1 MPSFVNPIHTNANA
15 LNSGTKNEVKDTK
28 NAPKSAS
35 KDFNKIL
42 NQKIS
47 KDKTAPKENP
57 NALKATPKDA
67 KEDAKELEKTPTP
80 HHQHAQNLAKDQ
92 QAPTLKDLLNHKKT
106 TASHEAQHETHEPT
120 LKDLLN
126 HKKTTAS
133 HEAQHETHEMH
144 ETNPKTPN
152 ETLNKNEKKPNG
164 VASNAHQANL
174 TNKNPLT
181 PTNHANNAIKNPTA
195 PTHNA
200 KEPKTLKDIHALSQ
214 KHDLNASNIQVGT
227 PLEKK
232 ETPLNAS
239 DQLALK
245 TTQTSINHT
254 LAKNDSKNT
263 ANLSSVLQSLE
274 KKESHNKERTTP
286 PSNEK
291 KTPPLREALQ
301 MNAIKRDK
309 TLSKKKPEKTP
320 TKTQTTAA
328 TPENAP
334 KIPLKT
340 PPLMPLIG
348 ANPPND
354 NAPTPLEK
362 EEKAKEVS
370 ENKEKTKESN
380 NSAQSA
386 QNAQASDKTSENKS
400 AAPKE
405 TIKHF
410 TQQLKQE
417 IQEYKPPMSRIS
429 MDLFPKE
436 LGKVE
441 VTIQKVGKNLK
452 VSVISHN
459 NSLQTFLDNQQDLK
473 NSLNALGFEGVDLS
487 FSQDSSKEQPKEPL
501 REPFKEQESTPLKEN
516 ALKSYQENTDNENK
530 ETSMQITLYA

>member
-1 MPSFVNPIHTNANA
+1 MPSPVNPLHTNANA
-15 LNSGTKNEVKDTK
+15 LNSGAKNEVKDAK

-35 KDFNKIL
+35 KDFSKIL

-47 KDKTAPKENP
+47 KDKTAPKELP
-57 NALKATPKDA
+57 NHSALKDA
-67 KEDAKELEKTPTP
+67 KALEKTPTLP
-80 HHQHAQNLAKDQ
+80 HQHAQNPIKDQ
-92 QAPTLKDLLNHKKT
+92 QAPTLKDWLNHPKT
-106 TASHEAQHETHEPT
+106 TAEHEAQHETHEA
-120 LKDLLN
+120 N
-126 HKKTTAS
+126 
-133 HEAQHETHEMH
+133 

-152 ETLNKNEKKPNG
+152 ETLNKNEKKPNE
-164 VASNAHQANL
+164 VASNAHQTNL
-174 TNKNPLT
+174 PNKNPIT
-181 PTNHANNAIKNPTA
+181 PNRANNATKTPTT

-200 KEPKTLKDIHALSQ
+200 KDPKTLKDIQTLSQ
-214 KHDLNASNIQVGT
+214 KHDLNASNIQATTT
-227 PLEKK
+227 PENKN
-232 ETPLNAS
+232 PLNAS
-239 DQLALK
+239 DHLALK
-245 TTQTSINHT
+245 TTQTPTNHT
-254 LAKNDSKNT
+254 LAKNDAKNT

-274 KKESHNKERTTP
+274 KKEPQNKEHANP
-286 PSNEK
+286 PNNEK
-291 KTPPLREALQ
+291 KTPPLKEALQ

-309 TLSKKKPEKTP
+309 TLSKKNSEKTP
-320 TKTQTTAA
+320 TKTQAKNQPTAPSA

-334 KIPLKT
+334 KLALKT

-354 NAPTPLEK
+354 NIPTPLEK
-362 EEKAKEVS
+362 EEKAKEIS
-370 ENKEKTKESN
+370 DNKEKAKESS

-386 QNAQASDKTSENKS
+386 QNTQASDKTSDNKS
-400 AAPKE
+400 IAPKE

-410 TQQLKQE
+410 AQQLKQE
-417 IQEYKPPMSRIS
+417 IQEYKPPMSKIS

-487 FSQDSSKEQPKEPL
+487 FSQDSSKEQQAPKDQPK
-501 REPFKEQESTPLKEN
+501 EPFKEQELTPLKEN
-516 ALKSYQENTDNENK
+516 ALKSYQENTDHENQ

>member
-1 MPSFVNPIHTNANA
+1 MPSPVNPLHTNANA
-15 LNSGTKNEVKDTK
+15 LNGGAKNEVKDTK

-35 KDFNKIL
+35 KDFSKIL

-47 KDKTAPKENP
+47 KDKTAPKEDP
-57 NALKATPKDA
+57 NASKVTPKDA
-67 KEDAKELEKTPTP
+67 KALEKTLP
-80 HHQHAQNLAKDQ
+80 HQHAQNLAKNQ
-92 QAPTLKDLLNHKKT
+92 QAPTLKDLLNHQKT
-106 TASHEAQHETHEPT
+106 TAPHETRHETHEI
-120 LKDLLN
+120 
-126 HKKTTAS
+126 
-133 HEAQHETHEMH
+133 H

-152 ETLNKNEKKPNG
+152 ETLNKNEKKPNE
-164 VASNAHQANL
+164 VTSNAHQANL
-174 TNKNPLT
+174 PSKNPIT
-181 PTNHANNAIKNPTA
+181 PTNRANNANTTQKPTT

-200 KEPKTLKDIHALSQ
+200 KEPKTLKDIQTLSQ
-214 KHDLNASNIQVGT
+214 KHDLNASNIQAATT
-227 PLEKK
+227 PENKN
-232 ETPLNAS
+232 PLNAS
-239 DQLALK
+239 DHLTLK
-245 TTQTSINHT
+245 TTQTPTNHT
-254 LAKNDSKNT
+254 LAKNDAKNT

-274 KKESHNKERTTP
+274 KKEPQNKEHANP
-286 PSNEK
+286 QNNEK
-291 KTPPLREALQ
+291 KTPPLKEALQ

-320 TKTQTTAA
+320 IHAKTQIATPSA

-348 ANPPND
+348 ANPPPND
-354 NAPTPLEK
+354 NVPTPLEK
-362 EEKAKEVS
+362 EEKTQEVSDSKEKAKETNS
-370 ENKEKTKESN
+370 
-380 NSAQSA
+380 SAQSA
-386 QNAQASDKTSENKS
+386 QNTQASDKTSDNKS
-400 AAPKE
+400 IAPKE

-417 IQEYKPPMSRIS
+417 IQEYKPPMSKIS

-487 FSQDSSKEQPKEPL
+487 FSQDSSKEQPKEQL
-501 REPFKEQESTPLKEN
+501 REPFKEQELTPLKEN
-516 ALKSYQENTDNENK
+516 ALKSYQENTDHENQ
-530 ETSMQITLYA
+530 ETSIQITLYA

>member
-1 MPSFVNPIHTNANA
+1 MPSPINPIHTNANA
-15 LNSGTKNEVKDTK
+15 NALNSGAKNEDTK

-35 KDFNKIL
+35 KDFSKIL

-57 NALKATPKDA
+57 NALKATPKNSKEGA
-67 KEDAKELEKTPTP
+67 KENAKELEKTPTP

-106 TASHEAQHETHEPT
+106 TASHEAQHEI
-120 LKDLLN
+120 
-126 HKKTTAS
+126 HKN
-133 HEAQHETHEMH
+133 H

-164 VASNAHQANL
+164 VASSAHQANL

-181 PTNHANNAIKNPTA
+181 PTNHAIKNPTA

-200 KEPKTLKDIHALSQ
+200 KESKTLKDIHALSQ
-214 KHDLNASNIQVGT
+214 KHDLNASNIQAT
-227 PLEKK
+227 APLEKK

-245 TTQTSINHT
+245 TTQTPINHT
-254 LAKNDSKNT
+254 LAKNDAKNT

-274 KKESHNKERTTP
+274 KKESQNKERTTP

-320 TKTQTTAA
+320 IHAKAQTTAQVA

-362 EEKAKEVS
+362 EEKTKEVS
-370 ENKEKTKESN
+370 ENKEKAKEST

-487 FSQDSSKEQPKEPL
+487 FSQDSSKEQEKEQL
-501 REPFKEQESTPLKEN
+501 RESFKEQESTPLKEN

>member
-1 MPSFVNPIHTNANA
+1 MPSPINPIHTNASANASA
-15 LNSGTKNEVKDTK
+15 LNSGAKNEDTK

-35 KDFNKIL
+35 KDFSKIL

-57 NALKATPKDA
+57 NALKASPKDA
-67 KEDAKELEKTPTP
+67 KENAKELEKTPTP

-106 TASHEAQHETHEPT
+106 TASHEAQHEI
-120 LKDLLN
+120 
-126 HKKTTAS
+126 HKN
-133 HEAQHETHEMH
+133 H

-164 VASNAHQANL
+164 VISNAHQANL

-181 PTNHANNAIKNPTA
+181 PTNHANNSIKNPTA
-195 PTHNA
+195 PTDTK
-200 KEPKTLKDIHALSQ
+200 KESKTLKDIQTLSQ
-214 KHDLNASNIQVGT
+214 KHDLNASNIQATT

-232 ETPLNAS
+232 ETPLKAS

-254 LAKNDSKNT
+254 LAKNDAKNT
-263 ANLSSVLQSLE
+263 ANLSSILQSLE
-274 KKESHNKERTTP
+274 KKESHNKEHATP
-286 PSNEK
+286 PNNEK

-320 TKTQTTAA
+320 IHAKTQTTAQA
-328 TPENAP
+328 VTPKNPP

-362 EEKAKEVS
+362 EEKTKEAS
-370 ENKEKTKESN
+370 DNKEKTKEST

-386 QNAQASDKTSENKS
+386 QNAQASDKTSENKN
-400 AAPKE
+400 ATPKE

-487 FSQDSSKEQPKEPL
+487 FSQDSSKEQPKEQL

>member
-1 MPSFVNPIHTNANA
+1 MPSPVNPIHTNANA
-15 LNSGTKNEVKDTK
+15 LNSGAKNEVKDTK

-35 KDFNKIL
+35 KDFSKIL

-47 KDKTAPKENP
+47 KDKTAPKEDP
-57 NALKATPKDA
+57 NASKVTPKDA
-67 KEDAKELEKTPTP
+67 KALEKTPTP
-80 HHQHAQNLAKDQ
+80 HVQTPKEIAKDQ
-92 QAPTLKDLLNHKKT
+92 QAPTLKDWLNHKKT
-106 TASHEAQHETHEPT
+106 TASHEAQHETH
-120 LKDLLN
+120 KN
-126 HKKTTAS
+126 
-133 HEAQHETHEMH
+133 H

-152 ETLNKNEKKPNG
+152 ETLNKNEKKPNE
-164 VASNAHQANL
+164 VTSNAHQTNL
-174 TNKNPLT
+174 SNKNPIT
-181 PTNHANNAIKNPTA
+181 PNHANNAIKNPTT

-200 KEPKTLKDIHALSQ
+200 KDPKTLKDIQTLSQ
-214 KHDLNASNIQVGT
+214 KHDLNASNIQVVAS
-227 PLEKK
+227 LEKK

-239 DQLALK
+239 DHLALK
-245 TTQTSINHT
+245 TTQTPTNHT
-254 LAKNDSKNT
+254 LAKNDAKNT

-274 KKESHNKERTTP
+274 KKEPQNKEHANP
-286 PSNEK
+286 QNNEK
-291 KTPPLREALQ
+291 KTPPLKEALQ

-309 TLSKKKPEKTP
+309 TLSKKKSEKTQ
-320 TKTQTTAA
+320 TKTQTTAPSIA
-328 TPENAP
+328 PENAP

-354 NAPTPLEK
+354 NIPTPLEK
-362 EEKAKEVS
+362 EETTKEAS
-370 ENKEKTKESN
+370 DNKEKTKETN
-380 NSAQSA
+380 NSAQST
-386 QNAQASDKTSENKS
+386 QNTQASDKTNENKS
-400 AAPKE
+400 IAPKE
-405 TIKHF
+405 TIRHF

-441 VTIQKVGKNLK
+441 VIIQKVGKNLK

-487 FSQDSSKEQPKEPL
+487 FSQDSSKEQPKEQL
-501 REPFKEQESTPLKEN
+501 RELFKEQESSPLKEN
-516 ALKSYQENTDNENK
+516 ALKSYQENTDHENQ

>member
-1 MPSFVNPIHTNANA
+1 MPSPVNPIHTNANA
-15 LNSGTKNEVKDTK
+15 LNSGAKNEVKDTK

-35 KDFNKIL
+35 KDFSKIL

-47 KDKTAPKENP
+47 KDKTAPKESLNHS
-57 NALKATPKDA
+57 ALKDTPKDA
-67 KEDAKELEKTPTP
+67 KEDAKTLKTPTLP
-80 HHQHAQNLAKDQ
+80 HQHAQNLAKDQ
-92 QAPTLKDLLNHKKT
+92 QAPTLKDWLNHKKT
-106 TASHEAQHETHEPT
+106 TASHEAQHETH
-120 LKDLLN
+120 KN
-126 HKKTTAS
+126 
-133 HEAQHETHEMH
+133 H

-164 VASNAHQANL
+164 VTSNDHQTNLAS
-174 TNKNPLT
+174 KNPLT
-181 PTNHANNAIKNPTA
+181 PTNHANNAIKNPTT

-200 KEPKTLKDIHALSQ
+200 KEPKTLKDIQTLSQ
-214 KHDLNASNIQVGT
+214 KHDLNASNIQAATT
-227 PLEKK
+227 PENK
-232 ETPLNAS
+232 TPLNAS

-245 TTQTSINHT
+245 TTPKNPTTNPTTI
-254 LAKNDSKNT
+254 KNDAKNT

-274 KKESHNKERTTP
+274 KKESHNKEHATP
-286 PSNEK
+286 PNNEK
-291 KTPPLREALQ
+291 KTPPLKEALQ

-309 TLSKKKPEKTP
+309 TLSKKKSEKTP
-320 TKTQTTAA
+320 TKTQTTAPSI

-334 KIPLKT
+334 KIPLKM

-348 ANPPND
+348 ANPPPND

-362 EEKAKEVS
+362 EEKTQEAS
-370 ENKEKTKESN
+370 DNKEKTKETN
-380 NSAQSA
+380 NSTQNA
-386 QNAQASDKTSENKS
+386 QNTQASDKTSENKS
-400 AAPKE
+400 TAPKE

-441 VTIQKVGKNLK
+441 VIIQKVGKNLK

-501 REPFKEQESTPLKEN
+501 REPFKEQESSPLKEN
-516 ALKSYQENTDNENK
+516 ALKSYQENTDHENQ

>member
-1 MPSFVNPIHTNANA
+1 MPSPINPVHTNAST
-15 LNSGTKNEVKDTK
+15 LNSGAKNEDTK

-35 KDFNKIL
+35 KDFSKIL

-47 KDKTAPKENP
+47 KDKTDPKESPNP

-67 KEDAKELEKTPTP
+67 KTLEKTPTP
-80 HHQHAQNLAKDQ
+80 HHQHAQDFAKDQ
-92 QAPTLKDLLNHKKT
+92 QAPTLKDWLNHQKT
-106 TASHEAQHETHEPT
+106 TASHEAQHE
-120 LKDLLN
+120 KN
-126 HKKTTAS
+126 
-133 HEAQHETHEMH
+133 H

-164 VASNAHQANL
+164 VTSNAHQTNL
-174 TNKNPLT
+174 TNKNPIT
-181 PTNHANNAIKNPTA
+181 PTNHANNANKNPTT

-200 KEPKTLKDIHALSQ
+200 KEPKTLKDIQTLSQ
-214 KHDLNASNIQVGT
+214 KHDLNASNIQATT

-232 ETPLNAS
+232 ETPLNAG
-239 DQLALK
+239 DQFALK
-245 TTQTSINHT
+245 TTQAPINNT
-254 LAKNDSKNT
+254 LAKNNAKNT

-274 KKESHNKERTTP
+274 KKEPHNKEHATP
-286 PSNEK
+286 PNNEK
-291 KTPPLREALQ
+291 KTPPLKEALQ

-309 TLSKKKPEKTP
+309 TLSKKKSEKTP
-320 TKTQTTAA
+320 TKAQTTAPSIA
-328 TPENAP
+328 PENAP

-354 NAPTPLEK
+354 NIPTPLEK
-362 EEKAKEVS
+362 EETTKEAS
-370 ENKEKTKESN
+370 ENKEKTKESS
-380 NSAQSA
+380 NSAQSV

-400 AAPKE
+400 VTPKE

-417 IQEYKPPMSRIS
+417 IQEYKPPMSKIS

-501 REPFKEQESTPLKEN
+501 RELFKEQESSPLKEN
-516 ALKSYQENTDNENK
+516 ALKSYQENTDHENQ

>member
-1 MPSFVNPIHTNANA
+1 MPSPINPIHTNANA
-15 LNSGTKNEVKDTK
+15 SALNSGAKNEVKDTK
-28 NAPKSAS
+28 NAPKSTS

-57 NALKATPKDA
+57 SALKATPKNSKEGA

-92 QAPTLKDLLNHKKT
+92 QAPTLKDWLNHQKT
-106 TASHEAQHETHEPT
+106 TASHEAQH
-120 LKDLLN
+120 KN
-126 HKKTTAS
+126 
-133 HEAQHETHEMH
+133 H

-164 VASNAHQANL
+164 VISNAHQASL

-181 PTNHANNAIKNPTA
+181 PTNHANHAIKNPTA

-200 KEPKTLKDIHALSQ
+200 KEPKTLKDIQTLSQ

-291 KTPPLREALQ
+291 KTPPLREALP
-301 MNAIKRDK
+301 MNAVKRDK

-320 TKTQTTAA
+320 TKTQTTAQAA

-370 ENKEKTKESN
+370 ENKEKTKEST
-380 NSAQSA
+380 NSTQST

-487 FSQDSSKEQPKEPL
+487 FSQDSSKEQPKEQL
-501 REPFKEQESTPLKEN
+501 REPFKEQELTPLKEN

>member
-1 MPSFVNPIHTNANA
+1 MPSPVNPIHTNASA
-15 LNSGTKNEVKDTK
+15 LNSGAKNEVKDAK

-35 KDFNKIL
+35 KDFSKIL

-57 NALKATPKDA
+57 NALKATPKNSKEGA
-67 KEDAKELEKTPTP
+67 KEDAKALEKTPTLP
-80 HHQHAQNLAKDQ
+80 HQHAQNLAKDQ
-92 QAPTLKDLLNHKKT
+92 QAPTLKDWLNHKKT
-106 TASHEAQHETHEPT
+106 TAPHETQHETHEA
-120 LKDLLN
+120 N
-126 HKKTTAS
+126 
-133 HEAQHETHEMH
+133 

-164 VASNAHQANL
+164 VTSNAHQTNL

-181 PTNHANNAIKNPTA
+181 PTNRANHAIKNSTT

-200 KEPKTLKDIHALSQ
+200 KDPKTLKDIQTLSQ
-214 KHDLNASNIQVGT
+214 KHDLNASNIQAATT
-227 PLEKK
+227 PENKN
-232 ETPLNAS
+232 PLNAS

-245 TTQTSINHT
+245 TTPKNPTTNPTTI
-254 LAKNDSKNT
+254 KNDAKNT

-274 KKESHNKERTTP
+274 KKEPHNKEHANP
-286 PSNEK
+286 QNNEK
-291 KTPPLREALQ
+291 KTPPLKEALQ

-320 TKTQTTAA
+320 IHAKTQTTTPSI

-334 KIPLKT
+334 KISLKT

-354 NAPTPLEK
+354 NIPTPLEK
-362 EEKAKEVS
+362 EEKTKEIS
-370 ENKEKTKESN
+370 DNKEKAKETNS
-380 NSAQSA
+380 SAQSA
-386 QNAQASDKTSENKS
+386 QNTQASDKTSENKS
-400 AAPKE
+400 VTPKE

-417 IQEYKPPMSRIS
+417 IQEYKPPMSKIS

-441 VTIQKVGKNLK
+441 VIIQKVGKNLK

-487 FSQDSSKEQPKEPL
+487 FSQDSSKEQPKEQL
-501 REPFKEQESTPLKEN
+501 RELFKEQESSPLKEN
-516 ALKSYQENTDNENK
+516 ALKSYQENTDHENQ

>member
-1 MPSFVNPIHTNANA
+1 MPSPINPIHTNASTNA
-15 LNSGTKNEVKDTK
+15 NANASTLINSGAKNEDTK

-35 KDFNKIL
+35 KDFSKIL

-57 NALKATPKDA
+57 STLKDTPKDA
-67 KEDAKELEKTPTP
+67 KEDAKTLKTPTLP
-80 HHQHAQNLAKDQ
+80 HQHAQNPAKDQ
-92 QAPTLKDLLNHKKT
+92 QAPTLKDWLNHPKT
-106 TASHEAQHETHEPT
+106 TAKHEAQHETHEA
-120 LKDLLN
+120 N
-126 HKKTTAS
+126 
-133 HEAQHETHEMH
+133 

-152 ETLNKNEKKPNG
+152 ETLNKNEKKPNE
-164 VASNAHQANL
+164 VTSNAHQTNL
-174 TNKNPLT
+174 PNKNPIT
-181 PTNHANNAIKNPTA
+181 PTNHANNANTTQKPTTQ
-195 PTHNA
+195 THNA
-200 KEPKTLKDIHALSQ
+200 KESKTLKDIQTLSQ
-214 KHDLNASNIQVGT
+214 KHDLNASNIQAATT
-227 PLEKK
+227 PENKN
-232 ETPLNAS
+232 PLNAS
-239 DQLALK
+239 DHLALK
-245 TTQTSINHT
+245 TTQTPTNHT
-254 LAKNDSKNT
+254 LAKNDAKNT

-274 KKESHNKERTTP
+274 KKESPNKEHAN
-286 PSNEK
+286 PSHNEK
-291 KTPPLREALQ
+291 KTPPLKEALP

-309 TLSKKKPEKTP
+309 TLSKKKSEKTP
-320 TKTQTTAA
+320 TKTQTTAPSIA
-328 TPENAP
+328 PENAP

-340 PPLMPLIG
+340 PPLMPLTG
-348 ANPPND
+348 ANPPPND
-354 NAPTPLEK
+354 NIPTPLEK
-362 EEKAKEVS
+362 EEKTKEMS
-370 ENKEKTKESN
+370 DNKEKTKESN

-400 AAPKE
+400 VTPKE

-441 VTIQKVGKNLK
+441 VIIQKVGKNLK

-487 FSQDSSKEQPKEPL
+487 FSQDSSKEQPKEQL
-501 REPFKEQESTPLKEN
+501 RELFKEQESSPLKEN
-516 ALKSYQENTDNENK
+516 ALKSYQENTDHENQ

>member
-1 MPSFVNPIHTNANA
+1 MPSPINPIHTNANA
-15 LNSGTKNEVKDTK
+15 NASTLINSGAKNEDTR

-35 KDFNKIL
+35 KDFSKIL
-42 NQKIS
+42 NQTIS

-57 NALKATPKDA
+57 NTLKATPKNSKEGA
-67 KEDAKELEKTPTP
+67 KEDAKALEKTPTLP
-80 HHQHAQNLAKDQ
+80 YQHAQNLAKDQ
-92 QAPTLKDLLNHKKT
+92 QAPTLKDWLNHKKT
-106 TASHEAQHETHEPT
+106 TASHEAQNETH
-120 LKDLLN
+120 KN
-126 HKKTTAS
+126 
-133 HEAQHETHEMH
+133 H

-164 VASNAHQANL
+164 VTSNAHQTNL
-174 TNKNPLT
+174 TNKNPIT
-181 PTNHANNAIKNPTA
+181 PTNHANNAIKNPTT

-200 KEPKTLKDIHALSQ
+200 KESKTLKDIQTLSQ
-214 KHDLNASNIQVGT
+214 KHDLNASNIQAATT
-227 PLEKK
+227 PENKN
-232 ETPLNAS
+232 PLNAS
-239 DQLALK
+239 DHLALK
-245 TTQTSINHT
+245 TTQTPTNHT
-254 LAKNDSKNT
+254 LAKNDAKNT

-274 KKESHNKERTTP
+274 KKESPNKEHAN
-286 PSNEK
+286 PSHNEK
-291 KTPPLREALQ
+291 KTPPLKEALQ

-309 TLSKKKPEKTP
+309 TLSKKKSEKA
-320 TKTQTTAA
+320 QTTAQTTAQAA

-348 ANPPND
+348 ANPPPND
-354 NAPTPLEK
+354 NSPTLLEK
-362 EEKAKEVS
+362 EETTKEAS
-370 ENKEKTKESN
+370 DNKEKTKETN
-380 NSAQSA
+380 NSA
-386 QNAQASDKTSENKS
+386 QNAQNTQASDKTNENKS
-400 AAPKE
+400 IAPKE

-441 VTIQKVGKNLK
+441 VIIQKVGKNLK

-487 FSQDSSKEQPKEPL
+487 FSQDSSKEQQAPKDQPKEL
-501 REPFKEQESTPLKEN
+501 FKEQESTPLKEN
-516 ALKSYQENTDNENK
+516 ALKSYQENTDHENQ

>member
-1 MPSFVNPIHTNANA
+1 MPSLVNPIHTNASA
-15 LNSGTKNEVKDTK
+15 LNSGAKNEVKDTK

-35 KDFNKIL
+35 KDFSKIL

-57 NALKATPKDA
+57 SALKATPKDA
-67 KEDAKELEKTPTP
+67 KALEKTPTLP
-80 HHQHAQNLAKDQ
+80 HQHAQNPAKDQ
-92 QAPTLKDLLNHKKT
+92 QAPTLKDWLNHQKT
-106 TASHEAQHETHEPT
+106 TAPHEAQHETHEA
-120 LKDLLN
+120 N
-126 HKKTTAS
+126 
-133 HEAQHETHEMH
+133 

-152 ETLNKNEKKPNG
+152 ETLNKNEKKPNE
-164 VASNAHQANL
+164 VTSNAHQTNL
-174 TNKNPLT
+174 PNKNPIT
-181 PTNHANNAIKNPTA
+181 PTNRANNANTTQKPTT

-200 KEPKTLKDIHALSQ
+200 KEPKTLKDIQTLSQ
-214 KHDLNASNIQVGT
+214 KHDLNASNIQAATT
-227 PLEKK
+227 PENKN
-232 ETPLNAS
+232 PLNAS
-239 DQLALK
+239 NHLALK
-245 TTQTSINHT
+245 TTQTPTNQT
-254 LAKNDSKNT
+254 LAKNDAKNT

-274 KKESHNKERTTP
+274 KKEPQNKEHANP
-286 PSNEK
+286 QNNEK
-291 KTPPLREALQ
+291 KTPPLKEALQ

-320 TKTQTTAA
+320 IHAKIQTTAPSIA
-328 TPENAP
+328 PENAP

-348 ANPPND
+348 ANPPPNN

-362 EEKAKEVS
+362 EEKTQEIS
-370 ENKEKTKESN
+370 DNKEKTKETNS
-380 NSAQSA
+380 SAQST
-386 QNAQASDKTSENKS
+386 QNTQASDKTSDNKS
-400 AAPKE
+400 IAPKE

-417 IQEYKPPMSRIS
+417 IQEYKPPMSKIS

-441 VTIQKVGKNLK
+441 VIIQKVGKNLK

-501 REPFKEQESTPLKEN
+501 REPFKEQELAPLKEN
-516 ALKSYQENTDNENK
+516 ALKSYQENTDHENQ

>member
-1 MPSFVNPIHTNANA
+1 MPSPVNPIHTNANA
-15 LNSGTKNEVKDTK
+15 LNGGAKNEVKDAK
-28 NAPKSAS
+28 NAPKNAS
-35 KDFNKIL
+35 KDFSKIL

-47 KDKTAPKENP
+47 KDKTASKENP
-57 NALKATPKDA
+57 SALKDAPKDA
-67 KEDAKELEKTPTP
+67 KALEKTPTP
-80 HHQHAQNLAKDQ
+80 NHQHAQNSAKDQ
-92 QAPTLKDLLNHKKT
+92 QAPTLKDWLNHPKT
-106 TASHEAQHETHEPT
+106 HPTAPHEAQHETHEA
-120 LKDLLN
+120 N
-126 HKKTTAS
+126 
-133 HEAQHETHEMH
+133 

-152 ETLNKNEKKPNG
+152 ETLNKNEKKPNE
-164 VASNAHQANL
+164 VASNAHQTNL
-174 TNKNPLT
+174 PNKNPIT
-181 PTNHANNAIKNPTA
+181 PNHANKTPTT

-200 KEPKTLKDIHALSQ
+200 KEPKTLKDIQTLSQ
-214 KHDLNASNIQVGT
+214 KHDLNASNIQAT
-227 PLEKK
+227 APLEKK
-232 ETPLNAS
+232 ETPLSAS

-245 TTQTSINHT
+245 TTQTPTNHT
-254 LAKNDSKNT
+254 LAKNDAKNT

-274 KKESHNKERTTP
+274 KKEPHNKERANP
-286 PSNEK
+286 QNSEK
-291 KTPPLREALQ
+291 KTPLLKEALQ

-320 TKTQTTAA
+320 IHAKTQTTAQA
-328 TPENAP
+328 TTPENAP

-340 PPLMPLIG
+340 LPLMPLIG

-354 NAPTPLEK
+354 NIPTPLEK
-362 EEKAKEVS
+362 EEKTKEIS
-370 ENKEKTKESN
+370 DNKEKAKESSS
-380 NSAQSA
+380 SAQSA
-386 QNAQASDKTSENKS
+386 QNTPASDKTSENKS
-400 AAPKE
+400 TAPKE

-417 IQEYKPPMSRIS
+417 IQEYKPPMSKIS

-487 FSQDSSKEQPKEPL
+487 FSQDSSKEQQAPKDQPK
-501 REPFKEQESTPLKEN
+501 EPFKEQELTPLKESV
-516 ALKSYQENTDNENK
+516 LKSYQENTDHENQ

>member
-1 MPSFVNPIHTNANA
+1 MPSPVNPIHTNANA
-15 LNSGTKNEVKDTK
+15 LNSGAKNEVKDTK

-35 KDFNKIL
+35 KDFSKIL

-57 NALKATPKDA
+57 NALKDAPKDA
-67 KEDAKELEKTPTP
+67 KEDAKALEKTPTLP
-80 HHQHAQNLAKDQ
+80 HQHAQNLAKDQ
-92 QAPTLKDLLNHKKT
+92 QAPTLKDWLNHPKT
-106 TASHEAQHETHEPT
+106 HPTAEHEAQHETHEA
-120 LKDLLN
+120 N
-126 HKKTTAS
+126 
-133 HEAQHETHEMH
+133 

-152 ETLNKNEKKPNG
+152 ETLNKNEKKPNE
-164 VASNAHQANL
+164 VASNAHQTNL
-174 TNKNPLT
+174 PSKNPIT
-181 PTNHANNAIKNPTA
+181 PNHANKTPTT

-200 KEPKTLKDIHALSQ
+200 KDPKTLKDIQTLSQ
-214 KHDLNASNIQVGT
+214 KHDLNASNIQAATT
-227 PLEKK
+227 PENKN
-232 ETPLNAS
+232 PLNAS
-239 DQLALK
+239 DHLALK
-245 TTQTSINHT
+245 ATQTPTNHT
-254 LAKNDSKNT
+254 LAKNDAKNT

-274 KKESHNKERTTP
+274 KKDPQNKEHANP
-286 PSNEK
+286 PNNEK
-291 KTPPLREALQ
+291 KTPPLKEALQ

-320 TKTQTTAA
+320 IHAKTQTTAPSA

-340 PPLMPLIG
+340 LPLMPLIG

-362 EEKAKEVS
+362 EEKTKEVS
-370 ENKEKTKESN
+370 DNKEKAKETS
-380 NSAQSA
+380 NSAQST
-386 QNAQASDKTSENKS
+386 QNTQASDKTSDNKS
-400 AAPKE
+400 IAPKE

-417 IQEYKPPMSRIS
+417 IQEYKPPMSKIS

-487 FSQDSSKEQPKEPL
+487 FSQDSSKEQPKEQL
-501 REPFKEQESTPLKEN
+501 REPFKEQELTPLKEN
-516 ALKSYQENTDNENK
+516 ALKSYQENTDHENQ
-530 ETSMQITLYA
+530 ETSMQITLYAWF

>member
-1 MPSFVNPIHTNANA
+1 MPSPINPIHTNANA
-15 LNSGTKNEVKDTK
+15 NANASINSGAKNEDTK

-35 KDFNKIL
+35 KDFSKIL

-57 NALKATPKDA
+57 NALKATPKNSKEDA
-67 KEDAKELEKTPTP
+67 KEDAKKLEKTPTLHP
-80 HHQHAQNLAKDQ
+80 QHAQNPAKDQ

-106 TASHEAQHETHEPT
+106 TASHEAQNETHE
-120 LKDLLN
+120 N
-126 HKKTTAS
+126 
-133 HEAQHETHEMH
+133 H

-152 ETLNKNEKKPNG
+152 ETLNKNEKKPNEFT
-164 VASNAHQANL
+164 SSAHQENL
-174 TNKNPLT
+174 THKNPLT
-181 PTNHANNAIKNPTA
+181 PTNHAIKNPTT

-200 KEPKTLKDIHALSQ
+200 KEPKTLKDIQTLSQ
-214 KHDLNASNIQVGT
+214 KHDLNASNIQATTT
-227 PLEKK
+227 PENK
-232 ETPLNAS
+232 TPLNAS
-239 DQLALK
+239 DHLALK
-245 TTQTSINHT
+245 TTQAPINHT
-254 LAKNDSKNT
+254 LAKNDAKNT

-274 KKESHNKERTTP
+274 KKESPNKEHANP
-286 PSNEK
+286 PNNEK
-291 KTPPLREALQ
+291 KTPPLKEALQ

-309 TLSKKKPEKTP
+309 TLSKKKSEKTP
-320 TKTQTTAA
+320 TKAQTTAPSIA
-328 TPENAP
+328 PENAP

-354 NAPTPLEK
+354 NIPTPLEK
-362 EEKAKEVS
+362 EEKTQEIS
-370 ENKEKTKESN
+370 ENKEKTKESS

-400 AAPKE
+400 TTPKE

-441 VTIQKVGKNLK
+441 VVIQKVGKNLK

-487 FSQDSSKEQPKEPL
+487 FSQDSSKEQPKEQL
-501 REPFKEQESTPLKEN
+501 REPFKEQELSPLKEN
-516 ALKSYQENTDNENK
+516 ALKSYQENTDNENQ

>member
-1 MPSFVNPIHTNANA
+1 MPSPINPIHTNANA
-15 LNSGTKNEVKDTK
+15 LNSGAKNEVKDTK

-35 KDFNKIL
+35 KDFSKIL

-67 KEDAKELEKTPTP
+67 KEDAKALEKTPTLQP
-80 HHQHAQNLAKDQ
+80 PHAQNLAKDQ
-92 QAPTLKDLLNHKKT
+92 QAPTLKDWLNHKKT
-106 TASHEAQHETHEPT
+106 TAPHETQHETHEA
-120 LKDLLN
+120 N
-126 HKKTTAS
+126 
-133 HEAQHETHEMH
+133 

-164 VASNAHQANL
+164 VTSNAHQANL
-174 TNKNPLT
+174 ASKNPIT
-181 PTNHANNAIKNPTA
+181 PNHANNAIKNPTA

-200 KEPKTLKDIHALSQ
+200 KESKTLKDIQTLSQ
-214 KHDLNASNIQVGT
+214 KHDLNASNIQVATT
-227 PLEKK
+227 PENK
-232 ETPLNAS
+232 TPLNAS
-239 DQLALK
+239 DQFALK
-245 TTQTSINHT
+245 TTQTPINNT
-254 LAKNDSKNT
+254 LAKNDAKNT

-274 KKESHNKERTTP
+274 KKESHNKEHATP
-286 PSNEK
+286 PNNEK
-291 KTPPLREALQ
+291 KTPPLKEALP

-320 TKTQTTAA
+320 TKTQITAPSA
-328 TPENAP
+328 TPENAH

-340 PPLMPLIG
+340 LPLMPLIG
-348 ANPPND
+348 ANPPPND
-354 NAPTPLEK
+354 NPPTLLEK
-362 EEKAKEVS
+362 EETTKEAS
-370 ENKEKTKESN
+370 DNKEKTKESN

-400 AAPKE
+400 VTPKE

-441 VTIQKVGKNLK
+441 VIIQKVGKNLK

-487 FSQDSSKEQPKEPL
+487 FSQDSSKEQLKEQL

-516 ALKSYQENTDNENK
+516 ALKSYQENTDHENQ

>member
-1 MPSFVNPIHTNANA
+1 MPSPVNPIHTNANA
-15 LNSGTKNEVKDTK
+15 LNSGAKNEVKDTK

-35 KDFNKIL
+35 KDFSKIL

-57 NALKATPKDA
+57 NALKATPKNA
-67 KEDAKELEKTPTP
+67 KEDAKTLEKTPTP
-80 HHQHAQNLAKDQ
+80 PHQHDQNLAKDQ
-92 QAPTLKDLLNHKKT
+92 QAPTLKDWLNHPKT
-106 TASHEAQHETHEPT
+106 HPTAKHETQHETHEA
-120 LKDLLN
+120 N
-126 HKKTTAS
+126 
-133 HEAQHETHEMH
+133 

-152 ETLNKNEKKPNG
+152 ETLNKNEKKPNE
-164 VASNAHQANL
+164 VTSNVHQTHL

-181 PTNHANNAIKNPTA
+181 PTNRANNAIKNPTT

-200 KEPKTLKDIHALSQ
+200 KDPKTLKDIQTLSQ
-214 KHDLNASNIQVGT
+214 KHDLNASNIQAATT
-227 PLEKK
+227 PENK
-232 ETPLNAS
+232 TPLNAS
-239 DQLALK
+239 DHLALK
-245 TTQTSINHT
+245 TTQTPTNHT
-254 LAKNDSKNT
+254 LTKNDAKNT

-274 KKESHNKERTTP
+274 KKEPHNKEHANP
-286 PSNEK
+286 QNNEK
-291 KTPPLREALQ
+291 KTPPLKEALQ

-309 TLSKKKPEKTP
+309 TLSKKKSEKTP
-320 TKTQTTAA
+320 TKAQTTAPSI

-348 ANPPND
+348 ANPPPND

-362 EEKAKEVS
+362 EETTKEVS
-370 ENKEKTKESN
+370 DNKEKTKETN
-380 NSAQSA
+380 NSAQNA

-400 AAPKE
+400 VTPKE

-441 VTIQKVGKNLK
+441 VIIQKVGKNLK

-487 FSQDSSKEQPKEPL
+487 FSQDSSKEQPKEQL
-501 REPFKEQESTPLKEN
+501 RELFKEQELTPLKEN
-516 ALKSYQENTDNENK
+516 ALKSYQENTDHENK

>member
-1 MPSFVNPIHTNANA
+1 MPSPVNPIHTNANA
-15 LNSGTKNEVKDTK
+15 LNSGAKNEGTK
-28 NAPKSAS
+28 NAPKNAS
-35 KDFNKIL
+35 KDFSKIL

-47 KDKTAPKENP
+47 KDKTAPKESPNP
-57 NALKATPKDA
+57 NASKVTPKDA
-67 KEDAKELEKTPTP
+67 KALEKTLP
-80 HHQHAQNLAKDQ
+80 HQHAQNPIKDQ
-92 QAPTLKDLLNHKKT
+92 QAPTLKDWLNRPKT
-106 TASHEAQHETHEPT
+106 HPTAPHETQHETHEA
-120 LKDLLN
+120 N
-126 HKKTTAS
+126 
-133 HEAQHETHEMH
+133 

-152 ETLNKNEKKPNG
+152 ETLNKNEKKPNE
-164 VASNAHQANL
+164 VTSNTHQTNL
-174 TNKNPLT
+174 PNKNPIT
-181 PTNHANNAIKNPTA
+181 PTNHANNAIKTPTA

-200 KEPKTLKDIHALSQ
+200 KDPKTLKDIQTLSQ
-214 KHDLNASNIQVGT
+214 KHDLNASNIQVVA

-232 ETPLNAS
+232 ETPLKAS

-245 TTQTSINHT
+245 TTQAPINNT
-254 LAKNDSKNT
+254 LAKNDAKNT

-274 KKESHNKERTTP
+274 KKESHNKEHANP
-286 PSNEK
+286 LNNEK
-291 KTPPLREALQ
+291 KTPPLKEALQ

-309 TLSKKKPEKTP
+309 TLSKKKSEKTP
-320 TKTQTTAA
+320 TKAQTTAPSI

-334 KIPLKT
+334 KISLKM

-354 NAPTPLEK
+354 NIPTPLEK
-362 EEKAKEVS
+362 EEATKEAS
-370 ENKEKTKESN
+370 DNKEKTRESN
-380 NSAQSA
+380 NSTQSA

-400 AAPKE
+400 TAPKE

-441 VTIQKVGKNLK
+441 VIIQKVGKNLK

-487 FSQDSSKEQPKEPL
+487 FSQDSSKEQPKEQL
-501 REPFKEQESTPLKEN
+501 RELFKEQESTPLKEN
-516 ALKSYQENTDNENK
+516 ALKSYQENTDNEHK

>member
-1 MPSFVNPIHTNANA
+1 MPSFVNPIHTNASANA
-15 LNSGTKNEVKDTK
+15 NANASTLINSGAKNEVKDTK

-35 KDFNKIL
+35 KDFSKIL

-47 KDKTAPKENP
+47 KDKTALKENP

-106 TASHEAQHETHEPT
+106 TASHEAQHEI
-120 LKDLLN
+120 
-126 HKKTTAS
+126 HKN
-133 HEAQHETHEMH
+133 H

-164 VASNAHQANL
+164 VASSAHQANL
-174 TNKNPLT
+174 INKNPLT
-181 PTNHANNAIKNPTA
+181 PANHAIKNPTA

-274 KKESHNKERTTP
+274 KKESQDKEHATP

-320 TKTQTTAA
+320 TKTQTIAQAA

-348 ANPPND
+348 ANPPNN
-354 NAPTPLEK
+354 NAQTPLEK

-370 ENKEKTKESN
+370 ENKEKTKESS

-386 QNAQASDKTSENKS
+386 QNTQASDKASENKS
-400 AAPKE
+400 VTPKE

-441 VTIQKVGKNLK
+441 VIIQKVGKNLK

-501 REPFKEQESTPLKEN
+501 REPFKEQELTPLKEN
-516 ALKSYQENTDNENK
+516 ALKSYQENTDNESK

>member
-1 MPSFVNPIHTNANA
+1 MPSPINPIHTNANA
-15 LNSGTKNEVKDTK
+15 NASTLINSGAKNEDTK

-35 KDFNKIL
+35 KDFSKIL

-57 NALKATPKDA
+57 STLKATPKNSKEGA
-67 KEDAKELEKTPTP
+67 KEGAKELEKTPTP
-80 HHQHAQNLAKDQ
+80 QPQHAQNLAKDQ

-106 TASHEAQHETHEPT
+106 TASHEAQHETH
-120 LKDLLN
+120 K
-126 HKKTTAS
+126 
-133 HEAQHETHEMH
+133 MH

-164 VASNAHQANL
+164 VTSNAHQANL
-174 TNKNPLT
+174 TNKNPIT
-181 PTNHANNAIKNPTA
+181 PTNHANKNPTA

-200 KEPKTLKDIHALSQ
+200 KESKTLKDIQMLSQ
-214 KHDLNASNIQVGT
+214 KYDLNASNIQATTT
-227 PLEKK
+227 PENK
-232 ETPLNAS
+232 TPLNAS

-254 LAKNDSKNT
+254 LAKNGTKNT

-286 PSNEK
+286 PNNEK
-291 KTPPLREALQ
+291 KTPPLREALP

-320 TKTQTTAA
+320 TKTQITAQAA

-334 KIPLKT
+334 KISLKT

-362 EEKAKEVS
+362 EEKTKEIS
-370 ENKEKTKESN
+370 ENKEKTKEST

-487 FSQDSSKEQPKEPL
+487 FSQDSSKEQPKEPF
-501 REPFKEQESTPLKEN
+501 RESFKEQELTPLKEN

>member
-1 MPSFVNPIHTNANA
+1 MPSPVNPIHTNANA
-15 LNSGTKNEVKDTK
+15 NASTLINSGAKNEVKDTK

-35 KDFNKIL
+35 KDFSKIL

-47 KDKTAPKENP
+47 KDKTAPKESPNP
-57 NALKATPKDA
+57 NALKATPQDAKENA
-67 KEDAKELEKTPTP
+67 KEDAKALEKTPTP
-80 HHQHAQNLAKDQ
+80 HHQHAQNPAKDQ
-92 QAPTLKDLLNHKKT
+92 QAPTLKDWLNHKKT
-106 TASHEAQHETHEPT
+106 TASHEAQHE
-120 LKDLLN
+120 N
-126 HKKTTAS
+126 
-133 HEAQHETHEMH
+133 H
-144 ETNPKTPN
+144 ETNLKTPN

-164 VASNAHQANL
+164 VTSNAHQANL
-174 TNKNPLT
+174 TNKNPIT
-181 PTNHANNAIKNPTA
+181 PTNHANHANHAIKTPTA

-200 KEPKTLKDIHALSQ
+200 KDPKTLKDIQTLSQ
-214 KHDLNASNIQVGT
+214 KHDLNASNIQAT
-227 PLEKK
+227 APLEKK

-245 TTQTSINHT
+245 TTQTPTNHT
-254 LAKNDSKNT
+254 LAKNDAKNT

-274 KKESHNKERTTP
+274 KKDPHNKEHANP
-286 PSNEK
+286 QNNEK
-291 KTPPLREALQ
+291 KTPPLKEALQ

-309 TLSKKKPEKTP
+309 TLSKKKSEKTP
-320 TKTQTTAA
+320 TKAQTTAPSIA
-328 TPENAP
+328 PENAP

-348 ANPPND
+348 ANPPPND

-362 EEKAKEVS
+362 EETTKEAS
-370 ENKEKTKESN
+370 DNKEKTKETN

-400 AAPKE
+400 IAPKE

-487 FSQDSSKEQPKEPL
+487 FSQDSSKEQPKEQL
-501 REPFKEQESTPLKEN
+501 REPFKEQESTHLKEN
-516 ALKSYQENTDNENK
+516 ALKSYQENTDHENQ

>member
-1 MPSFVNPIHTNANA
+1 MPSPVNPIHTNASANA
-15 LNSGTKNEVKDTK
+15 STLINSGAKNEDTK

-35 KDFNKIL
+35 KDFSKIL

-57 NALKATPKDA
+57 NALKATPKNSKEGA
-67 KEDAKELEKTPTP
+67 KEDAKALEKTHTP
-80 HHQHAQNLAKDQ
+80 HPQHAQNPAKDQ
-92 QAPTLKDLLNHKKT
+92 QAPTLKDWLNHKKT
-106 TASHEAQHETHEPT
+106 TASHEAQHET
-120 LKDLLN
+120 
-126 HKKTTAS
+126 
-133 HEAQHETHEMH
+133 H

-164 VASNAHQANL
+164 VTSNAHQTNL
-174 TNKNPLT
+174 TNKNPIT

-200 KEPKTLKDIHALSQ
+200 KDPKTLKDIQTLSQ
-214 KHDLNASNIQVGT
+214 KHDLNASNIQAT
-227 PLEKK
+227 APLEKK

-239 DQLALK
+239 DQFALK
-245 TTQTSINHT
+245 TTQTPINHT

-274 KKESHNKERTTP
+274 KKESPNKEHATP
-286 PSNEK
+286 PNNEK
-291 KTPPLREALQ
+291 KTPPLKEALP

-320 TKTQTTAA
+320 TKSQTTAPSIA
-328 TPENAP
+328 PENAP
-334 KIPLKT
+334 KISLKT

-348 ANPPND
+348 ANPPPND
-354 NAPTPLEK
+354 NIPTPLEK
-362 EEKAKEVS
+362 EEKTKEAS
-370 ENKEKTKESN
+370 DNKEKTKETSN
-380 NSAQSA
+380 STQST
-386 QNAQASDKTSENKS
+386 QNTQASDKTSENKS
-400 AAPKE
+400 IAPKE

-441 VTIQKVGKNLK
+441 VIIQKVGKNLK

-473 NSLNALGFEGVDLS
+473 NSLNALGFDGVDLS
-487 FSQDSSKEQPKEPL
+487 FSQDSSKEQEKEPFK
-501 REPFKEQESTPLKEN
+501 EPFKEQELTPLKEN
-516 ALKSYQENTDNENK
+516 ALKSYQENTDNENQ

>member
-1 MPSFVNPIHTNANA
+1 MPSPINPIHTNASTNA
-15 LNSGTKNEVKDTK
+15 NANASTLINSGAKNEDTK

-35 KDFNKIL
+35 KDFSKIL

-47 KDKTAPKENP
+47 KDKTAPKESP

-92 QAPTLKDLLNHKKT
+92 QAPTLKDWLNHQKT
-106 TASHEAQHETHEPT
+106 TAKHEAQHE
-120 LKDLLN
+120 N
-126 HKKTTAS
+126 
-133 HEAQHETHEMH
+133 H

-164 VASNAHQANL
+164 VTSNAHQENS
-174 TNKNPLT
+174 THKNPLT
-181 PTNHANNAIKNPTA
+181 PTNHANHAIKNPTA

-200 KEPKTLKDIHALSQ
+200 KEPKTLKDIQTLSQ
-214 KHDLNASNIQVGT
+214 KHDLNASNIQATT

-274 KKESHNKERTTP
+274 KKESHNKEHATP
-286 PSNEK
+286 PNNEK
-291 KTPPLREALQ
+291 KTPPLKEALP

-309 TLSKKKPEKTP
+309 TLSKKKLEKTP
-320 TKTQTTAA
+320 TKTQTTAQA
-328 TPENAP
+328 TTPENAP

-348 ANPPND
+348 ANPPPND
-354 NAPTPLEK
+354 NSPTPLEK
-362 EEKAKEVS
+362 EETTKEIS
-370 ENKEKTKESN
+370 ENKEKTKETS

-386 QNAQASDKTSENKS
+386 QNTQASDKTSENKS
-400 AAPKE
+400 TTPKE
-405 TIKHF
+405 TIKYF

-487 FSQDSSKEQPKEPL
+487 FSQDSSKEQPKEPFK
-501 REPFKEQESTPLKEN
+501 ESFKEQELTPLKEN
-516 ALKSYQENTDNENK
+516 ALKSYQENTDNESK

>member
-1 MPSFVNPIHTNANA
+1 MSSPVNPIHTNANA
-15 LNSGTKNEVKDTK
+15 LNGGAKNEVKDTK

-35 KDFNKIL
+35 KDFSKIL

-47 KDKTAPKENP
+47 KDKTAPKESPNP
-57 NALKATPKDA
+57 NALKATPKDV
-67 KEDAKELEKTPTP
+67 KEDAKALEKTPTP
-80 HHQHAQNLAKDQ
+80 PHQHAQNPAKDQ
-92 QAPTLKDLLNHKKT
+92 QAPTLKDWLNHQKT
-106 TASHEAQHETHEPT
+106 TAPHETQHETHEA
-120 LKDLLN
+120 N
-126 HKKTTAS
+126 
-133 HEAQHETHEMH
+133 

-152 ETLNKNEKKPNG
+152 ETLNKNEKKPNE
-164 VASNAHQANL
+164 VTSNAHQTNL
-174 TNKNPLT
+174 PNKNPIT
-181 PTNHANNAIKNPTA
+181 PNHANNAIKIPTT

-200 KEPKTLKDIHALSQ
+200 KESKTLKDIQTLSQ
-214 KHDLNASNIQVGT
+214 KHDLNASNIQAATT
-227 PLEKK
+227 PENK
-232 ETPLNAS
+232 TPLNAS

-245 TTQTSINHT
+245 TTQTPTNHT
-254 LAKNDSKNT
+254 LAKNDAKNT

-274 KKESHNKERTTP
+274 KKDPHNKERTN
-286 PSNEK
+286 PSHNEK
-291 KTPPLREALQ
+291 KTPPLKEALP

-320 TKTQTTAA
+320 TKSQTTAPSIA
-328 TPENAP
+328 PENAL

-348 ANPPND
+348 ANPPLND

-362 EEKAKEVS
+362 EETTKEAS
-370 ENKEKTKESN
+370 DNKEKTKESS

-386 QNAQASDKTSENKS
+386 QNTQASDKTSENKS
-400 AAPKE
+400 IAPKE

-441 VTIQKVGKNLK
+441 VIIQKVGKNLK

-487 FSQDSSKEQPKEPL
+487 FSQDSSKEQQAPKEQL

>member
-1 MPSFVNPIHTNANA
+1 MPSPINPIHTNASANA
-15 LNSGTKNEVKDTK
+15 NVLNSGAKNEDTK
-28 NAPKSAS
+28 NAPKSTS
-35 KDFNKIL
+35 KDFSKIL

-57 NALKATPKDA
+57 NALKDTPKDA
-67 KEDAKELEKTPTP
+67 KENAKALEKTPTLP
-80 HHQHAQNLAKDQ
+80 HQHAQNPAKDQ
-92 QAPTLKDLLNHKKT
+92 QAPTLKDWLNRPKT
-106 TASHEAQHETHEPT
+106 HPTAPHETQHE
-120 LKDLLN
+120 KN
-126 HKKTTAS
+126 
-133 HEAQHETHEMH
+133 H

-152 ETLNKNEKKPNG
+152 ETLNKNEKKPNE
-164 VASNAHQANL
+164 VISNAHQTNL
-174 TNKNPLT
+174 LSKNPIT

-195 PTHNA
+195 PTHSA
-200 KEPKTLKDIHALSQ
+200 KDPKTLKDIQTLSQ
-214 KHDLNASNIQVGT
+214 KHDLNASNIQATT

-239 DQLALK
+239 DQFALK
-245 TTQTSINHT
+245 TTQTPINNT
-254 LAKNDSKNT
+254 LAKNDAKNT

-274 KKESHNKERTTP
+274 KKDPHNKERATP

-291 KTPPLREALQ
+291 KTPPLKEALQ

-309 TLSKKKPEKTP
+309 TLSKKKLEKTP
-320 TKTQTTAA
+320 TKAQTTAPSIA
-328 TPENAP
+328 PENAL

-348 ANPPND
+348 ANPPPND
-354 NAPTPLEK
+354 NPPTPLEK
-362 EEKAKEVS
+362 EEKTQEIS
-370 ENKEKTKESN
+370 ENKEKTKESS
-380 NSAQSA
+380 NSAQSV

-400 AAPKE
+400 VTPKE

-441 VTIQKVGKNLK
+441 VIIQKVGKNLK

-487 FSQDSSKEQPKEPL
+487 FSQDSSKEQPKESFK
-501 REPFKEQESTPLKEN
+501 EPFKEQELTPLKEN
-516 ALKSYQENTDNENK
+516 ALKSYQENTDHENQ

>member
-1 MPSFVNPIHTNANA
+1 MPFPINPIHTNANA
-15 LNSGTKNEVKDTK
+15 SALNSGAKNEVKDTK
-28 NAPKSAS
+28 NTPKSAS
-35 KDFNKIL
+35 KDFSKIL

-47 KDKTAPKENP
+47 KDKTAPKENSS
-57 NALKATPKDA
+57 ALKASPKDA
-67 KEDAKELEKTPTP
+67 KKDAKELEKTPTP

-106 TASHEAQHETHEPT
+106 AASHEAQHETH
-120 LKDLLN
+120 K
-126 HKKTTAS
+126 
-133 HEAQHETHEMH
+133 MH

-164 VASNAHQANL
+164 VTSSAHQTNL

-181 PTNHANNAIKNPTA
+181 PTNHAIKNPTA

-200 KEPKTLKDIHALSQ
+200 KEPKTLKDIQTLSQ
-214 KHDLNASNIQVGT
+214 KHDLNASNIQAT
-227 PLEKK
+227 APLEKK
-232 ETPLNAS
+232 ETPLKTS

-245 TTQTSINHT
+245 TTQTPINHT
-254 LAKNDSKNT
+254 LAKNDAKNT

-309 TLSKKKPEKTP
+309 TLSKKKPEKTHIHA
-320 TKTQTTAA
+320 KTQTTAPSIA
-328 TPENAP
+328 PENAP

-354 NAPTPLEK
+354 NAPTLLEK

-370 ENKEKTKESN
+370 ENKEKTKESTN
-380 NSAQSA
+380 SA
-386 QNAQASDKTSENKS
+386 QNAQNTQASDKASENKS

-487 FSQDSSKEQPKEPL
+487 FSQDSSKEQEKEPFK
-501 REPFKEQESTPLKEN
+501 EPFKEQELTPLKEN

>member
-1 MPSFVNPIHTNANA
+1 MPSPINPIHTNAST
-15 LNSGTKNEVKDTK
+15 LINSGAKNEDTK

-35 KDFNKIL
+35 KDFSKIL

-57 NALKATPKDA
+57 NALKTTPKDA
-67 KEDAKELEKTPTP
+67 KENAKEDSKALEKNPTP

-106 TASHEAQHETHEPT
+106 TASHEAQHE
-120 LKDLLN
+120 KN
-126 HKKTTAS
+126 
-133 HEAQHETHEMH
+133 H

-152 ETLNKNEKKPNG
+152 ETLNKNEKKPNE
-164 VASNAHQANL
+164 ALSNAHQTNL

-200 KEPKTLKDIHALSQ
+200 KESKTLKDIQTLSQ
-214 KHDLNASNIQVGT
+214 KHDLNASNIQATT

-239 DQLALK
+239 DHLALK
-245 TTQTSINHT
+245 TTQTPINNT
-254 LAKNDSKNT
+254 LAKNDAKNT

-274 KKESHNKERTTP
+274 KKDPLSKEHATP
-286 PSNEK
+286 LDNEK
-291 KTPPLREALQ
+291 KTPPLKEALP

-309 TLSKKKPEKTP
+309 ALSKKKSEKTP
-320 TKTQTTAA
+320 TKAQTTAPSIV
-328 TPENAP
+328 PENAP
-334 KIPLKT
+334 KIPLKA
-340 PPLMPLIG
+340 PPLMPLTG
-348 ANPPND
+348 ANPPLND

-362 EEKAKEVS
+362 EETTKEAS
-370 ENKEKTKESN
+370 ENKEKTKESS
-380 NSAQSA
+380 NSTQSA

-400 AAPKE
+400 VTPKD

-441 VTIQKVGKNLK
+441 VVIQKVGKNLK

-487 FSQDSSKEQPKEPL
+487 FSQDSSKEQEK
-501 REPFKEQESTPLKEN
+501 EPFKEQELTPLKEN
-516 ALKSYQENTDNENK
+516 ALKSYQENADNENQ

>member
-1 MPSFVNPIHTNANA
+1 MPSPINPIHTNASANA
-15 LNSGTKNEVKDTK
+15 NANASTLINSGAKNEVKDTK
-28 NAPKSAS
+28 NAPKNAS
-35 KDFNKIL
+35 KDFSNIL

-47 KDKTAPKENP
+47 KDKSAPKENP
-57 NALKATPKDA
+57 NALKAMPKDA
-67 KEDAKELEKTPTP
+67 KENAKELEKTPTP
-80 HHQHAQNLAKDQ
+80 HHQHAQDLAKDQ

-106 TASHEAQHETHEPT
+106 TASHEAQHEI
-120 LKDLLN
+120 
-126 HKKTTAS
+126 HKN
-133 HEAQHETHEMH
+133 H

-164 VASNAHQANL
+164 VTSNAHQTNL

-181 PTNHANNAIKNPTA
+181 PTNHAIKNPTA
-195 PTHNA
+195 PNA
-200 KEPKTLKDIHALSQ
+200 KDPKTLKDIHALSQ
-214 KHDLNASNIQVGT
+214 KHDLNASNIQVVA

-245 TTQTSINHT
+245 TTQTPISHT
-254 LAKNDSKNT
+254 LAKNDAKNT

-274 KKESHNKERTTP
+274 KKESQNKEHATP

-320 TKTQTTAA
+320 TKTQTTAQA
-328 TPENAP
+328 TTPENAP

-340 PPLMPLIG
+340 LPLMPLIG

-370 ENKEKTKESN
+370 ENKEKTKEST

-400 AAPKE
+400 VTPKE

-441 VTIQKVGKNLK
+441 VSIQKVGKNLK

-473 NSLNALGFEGVDLS
+473 DSLNALGFEGVDLS

>member
-1 MPSFVNPIHTNANA
+1 MPSPINPIHTSTNA
-15 LNSGTKNEVKDTK
+15 LNSGAKNEDTK

-35 KDFNKIL
+35 KDFSKIL

-57 NALKATPKDA
+57 NALKATQKDA
-67 KEDAKELEKTPTP
+67 KKDAKELEKTPTP
-80 HHQHAQNLAKDQ
+80 HHQHAKDFAKDQ

-106 TASHEAQHETHEPT
+106 TASHEDQHEIHEI
-120 LKDLLN
+120 
-126 HKKTTAS
+126 
-133 HEAQHETHEMH
+133 H

-152 ETLNKNEKKPNG
+152 ETLNKNEKKPDG
-164 VASNAHQANL
+164 VTSNAHQENS
-174 TNKNPLT
+174 THKNPLT
-181 PTNHANNAIKNPTA
+181 PTNHTNHAIKNPTA

-200 KEPKTLKDIHALSQ
+200 KEPKTLKDIQTLSQ
-214 KHDLNASNIQVGT
+214 KHDLNASNIQATT

-245 TTQTSINHT
+245 TTQTPINHT
-254 LAKNDSKNT
+254 LAKNDAKDT

-274 KKESHNKERTTP
+274 KKDPHNKERATP
-286 PSNEK
+286 PNNEK
-291 KTPPLREALQ
+291 KTPPLKESLP

-320 TKTQTTAA
+320 TKTQTTAQA
-328 TPENAP
+328 TTPENAP

-348 ANPPND
+348 ANPPPND

-362 EEKAKEVS
+362 EEKTKEMS
-370 ENKEKTKESN
+370 DNKEKTKETS

-400 AAPKE
+400 VTPKE

-487 FSQDSSKEQPKEPL
+487 FSQDSSKEQEKEPFK
-501 REPFKEQESTPLKEN
+501 EPFKEQELTPLKEN

>member
-1 MPSFVNPIHTNANA
+1 MPSPVNPIHTNANA
-15 LNSGTKNEVKDTK
+15 LNSGAKNEDTK

-35 KDFNKIL
+35 KDFSKIL

-47 KDKTAPKENP
+47 KDKTASKEDP
-57 NALKATPKDA
+57 NASKVTPKDA
-67 KEDAKELEKTPTP
+67 KALEKSPTLP
-80 HHQHAQNLAKDQ
+80 HQHAQNPAKNQ
-92 QAPTLKDLLNHKKT
+92 QAPTLKDWLNHQKT
-106 TASHEAQHETHEPT
+106 TASHEAQHETHEA
-120 LKDLLN
+120 N
-126 HKKTTAS
+126 
-133 HEAQHETHEMH
+133 

-164 VASNAHQANL
+164 VTSNAHQANL

-181 PTNHANNAIKNPTA
+181 PTNHADHAIKNPTT

-200 KEPKTLKDIHALSQ
+200 KDPKTLKDIQTLSQ
-214 KHDLNASNIQVGT
+214 KHDLNASNIQAT
-227 PLEKK
+227 APLEKK
-232 ETPLNAS
+232 ETPLSAS
-239 DQLALK
+239 DQLVLK
-245 TTQTSINHT
+245 TTQTPTSHT
-254 LAKNDSKNT
+254 LAKNDAKNT

-274 KKESHNKERTTP
+274 KKEPHNKEHATP
-286 PSNEK
+286 QNSEK
-291 KTPPLREALQ
+291 KTPPLKEALQ

-320 TKTQTTAA
+320 IHAKTQATAPSA

-348 ANPPND
+348 ANPPPND
-354 NAPTPLEK
+354 NIPTPLEK
-362 EEKAKEVS
+362 EEKTKEIS
-370 ENKEKTKESN
+370 DNKEKAKETS
-380 NSAQSA
+380 NSAQNA

-400 AAPKE
+400 TAPKE

-417 IQEYKPPMSRIS
+417 IQEYKPPMSKIS

-487 FSQDSSKEQPKEPL
+487 FSQDSSKEQPKEQL
-501 REPFKEQESTPLKEN
+501 REPLKEQELTPLKEN

>member
-1 MPSFVNPIHTNANA
+1 MPSPINPIHTNANA
-15 LNSGTKNEVKDTK
+15 NALNSGAKNEDTK

-35 KDFNKIL
+35 KDFSKIL

-67 KEDAKELEKTPTP
+67 KEGAKKDAKELEKTPTP
-80 HHQHAQNLAKDQ
+80 HPQHAQNLAKDQ

-106 TASHEAQHETHEPT
+106 TASHEAQNETHE
-120 LKDLLN
+120 N
-126 HKKTTAS
+126 
-133 HEAQHETHEMH
+133 H

-164 VASNAHQANL
+164 VISNAHQANL

-181 PTNHANNAIKNPTA
+181 PTNHAIKNPTA

-200 KEPKTLKDIHALSQ
+200 KEPKTLKDIQTLSQ
-214 KHDLNASNIQVGT
+214 KHDLNASNIQATTT
-227 PLEKK
+227 PENK
-232 ETPLNAS
+232 TPLNAS
-239 DQLALK
+239 DHLALK
-245 TTQTSINHT
+245 TTQAPINHT
-254 LAKNDSKNT
+254 LAKNDAKNT

-274 KKESHNKERTTP
+274 KKDPHNKERTTP

-320 TKTQTTAA
+320 TKTQTTAQA
-328 TPENAP
+328 VTPKNAP

-362 EEKAKEVS
+362 EEKTKEAS
-370 ENKEKTKESN
+370 ENKEKTKEST
-380 NSAQSA
+380 NSAQNA
-386 QNAQASDKTSENKS
+386 QNAQASDKASENKS

-487 FSQDSSKEQPKEPL
+487 FSQDSSKEQPKEQL
-501 REPFKEQESTPLKEN
+501 RESFKEQELTPLKEN

>member
-1 MPSFVNPIHTNANA
+1 MPSFVNPIHTNASANANA
-15 LNSGTKNEVKDTK
+15 LNSGAKNEVKDTK

-35 KDFNKIL
+35 KDFSKIL

-57 NALKATPKDA
+57 SALKATPKDA
-67 KEDAKELEKTPTP
+67 KEDAKELEKTPTLHP
-80 HHQHAQNLAKDQ
+80 QHAQDLAKDQ

-106 TASHEAQHETHEPT
+106 TASHEAQHEM
-120 LKDLLN
+120 
-126 HKKTTAS
+126 HKN
-133 HEAQHETHEMH
+133 H

-164 VASNAHQANL
+164 VISSAHQANL

-181 PTNHANNAIKNPTA
+181 PTNHANNA
-195 PTHNA
+195 
-200 KEPKTLKDIHALSQ
+200 KEPKTLKDIQTLSQ
-214 KHDLNASNIQVGT
+214 KHDLNASNIQAT
-227 PLEKK
+227 APLEKK
-232 ETPLNAS
+232 EIPLNAS

-254 LAKNDSKNT
+254 LAKNDAKNT

-320 TKTQTTAA
+320 TKTQTTAQVA

-340 PPLMPLIG
+340 PSLMPLIG

-362 EEKAKEVS
+362 EEKTKEVS
-370 ENKEKTKESN
+370 ENKEKTKEST
-380 NSAQSA
+380 NSAQST
-386 QNAQASDKTSENKS
+386 QNAQANDKTSENKS
-400 AAPKE
+400 ITPKE

-487 FSQDSSKEQPKEPL
+487 FSQDSSKEQPKES
-501 REPFKEQESTPLKEN
+501 FKDQESTPLKEN

>member
-1 MPSFVNPIHTNANA
+1 MPSPVNPIHTNASANANA
-15 LNSGTKNEVKDTK
+15 LNSGAKNEDTK

-35 KDFNKIL
+35 KDFSKIL

-47 KDKTAPKENP
+47 KDKTTPKENP

-67 KEDAKELEKTPTP
+67 KALEKTPTP
-80 HHQHAQNLAKDQ
+80 HYQHAKDLAKDQ
-92 QAPTLKDLLNHKKT
+92 QAPTLKDWLNHKKT
-106 TASHEAQHETHEPT
+106 TAPHETQHETHEA
-120 LKDLLN
+120 N
-126 HKKTTAS
+126 
-133 HEAQHETHEMH
+133 

-164 VASNAHQANL
+164 VTSNAHQANL

-181 PTNHANNAIKNPTA
+181 PTNHANNVIKNPTT

-200 KEPKTLKDIHALSQ
+200 KDPKTLKDIQTLSQ
-214 KHDLNASNIQVGT
+214 KHDLNANNIQAATT
-227 PLEKK
+227 PENK
-232 ETPLNAS
+232 TPLNAS
-239 DQLALK
+239 DHLALK
-245 TTQTSINHT
+245 TTPKNPTTNPTTI
-254 LAKNDSKNT
+254 KNDAKNT

-274 KKESHNKERTTP
+274 KKESHNKERATP

-291 KTPPLREALQ
+291 KTPPLREALP

-320 TKTQTTAA
+320 IHAKTQTTAPSIA
-328 TPENAP
+328 PENAP

-348 ANPPND
+348 ANPPPND
-354 NAPTPLEK
+354 NIPTPLEK
-362 EEKAKEVS
+362 EETTKETS
-370 ENKEKTKESN
+370 DNKEKTKESS

-386 QNAQASDKTSENKS
+386 QNAQASDKTSDNKS
-400 AAPKE
+400 IAPKE

-441 VTIQKVGKNLK
+441 VIIQKVGKNLK

-487 FSQDSSKEQPKEPL
+487 FSQDSSKEQPKEQL

-516 ALKSYQENTDNENK
+516 ALKSYQENTDHENQ

>member
-1 MPSFVNPIHTNANA
+1 MPSPVNPIHTNAST
-15 LNSGTKNEVKDTK
+15 LINSGAKNEDTK
-28 NAPKSAS
+28 NAPKSTS
-35 KDFNKIL
+35 KDFSKIL

-47 KDKTAPKENP
+47 KDKTAPKESPNP
-57 NALKATPKDA
+57 SALKATPKDA
-67 KEDAKELEKTPTP
+67 REDAKKLEKTPTP
-80 HHQHAQNLAKDQ
+80 HLQYSKDLAKDQ
-92 QAPTLKDLLNHKKT
+92 QAPTLKDWLNHQKT
-106 TASHEAQHETHEPT
+106 TASHEAQHETHEA
-120 LKDLLN
+120 N
-126 HKKTTAS
+126 
-133 HEAQHETHEMH
+133 

-152 ETLNKNEKKPNG
+152 ETLNKNEKKPNE
-164 VASNAHQANL
+164 ALSNAHQTNL

-181 PTNHANNAIKNPTA
+181 PTNHANHAIKTPTT

-200 KEPKTLKDIHALSQ
+200 KDPKTLKDIQTLSQ
-214 KHDLNASNIQVGT
+214 KHDLNASNIQVVA
-227 PLEKK
+227 PSEKK
-232 ETPLNAS
+232 ETPLRTS

-245 TTQTSINHT
+245 TTQTPINHT

-274 KKESHNKERTTP
+274 KKDPHNKEHATP
-286 PSNEK
+286 PNNEK
-291 KTPPLREALQ
+291 KTPPLKEALE

-309 TLSKKKPEKTP
+309 TLSKKKSEKTP
-320 TKTQTTAA
+320 TKAQTTAPSIA
-328 TPENAP
+328 PENAP

-348 ANPPND
+348 ANPSPND
-354 NAPTPLEK
+354 NAPTLLEK
-362 EEKAKEVS
+362 EETTKEAS
-370 ENKEKTKESN
+370 DNKEKTKETS

-400 AAPKE
+400 TAPKE

-417 IQEYKPPMSRIS
+417 IQEYKPPMSKIS

-441 VTIQKVGKNLK
+441 VVIQKVGKNLK

-487 FSQDSSKEQPKEPL
+487 FSQDSSKEQPKEQL
-501 REPFKEQESTPLKEN
+501 RELFKEQESTPLKEN
-516 ALKSYQENTDNENK
+516 ALKSYQENTDNENQ

>member
-1 MPSFVNPIHTNANA
+1 MPSPVNPIHTNANA
-15 LNSGTKNEVKDTK
+15 LNSGAKNEVKDTK

-35 KDFNKIL
+35 KDFSKIL

-47 KDKTAPKENP
+47 KDKTAPKEDP
-57 NALKATPKDA
+57 NASKVTPKDA
-67 KEDAKELEKTPTP
+67 KEDAKALEKIPTLP
-80 HHQHAQNLAKDQ
+80 HQHAQNPAKDQ
-92 QAPTLKDLLNHKKT
+92 QAPTLKDWLNHKKT
-106 TASHEAQHETHEPT
+106 TAPHKAQHETHEA
-120 LKDLLN
+120 N
-126 HKKTTAS
+126 
-133 HEAQHETHEMH
+133 

-164 VASNAHQANL
+164 VTSNAHQTNL
-174 TNKNPLT
+174 TNKNPIT
-181 PTNHANNAIKNPTA
+181 PNHANNANKTPTT

-200 KEPKTLKDIHALSQ
+200 KDPKTLKDIQTLSQ
-214 KHDLNASNIQVGT
+214 KHDLNASNIQATTT
-227 PLEKK
+227 PENK
-232 ETPLNAS
+232 TPLNAS
-239 DQLALK
+239 DQFALK
-245 TTQTSINHT
+245 TTQTPTNHT
-254 LAKNDSKNT
+254 LAKNDAKNT

-274 KKESHNKERTTP
+274 KKESHNKEHTTP
-286 PSNEK
+286 QNNEK
-291 KTPPLREALQ
+291 KTPPLKEALE

-309 TLSKKKPEKTP
+309 TLSKKKSEKTP
-320 TKTQTTAA
+320 TKAQTTAPSIA
-328 TPENAP
+328 PENAP

-348 ANPPND
+348 ANPPNN
-354 NAPTPLEK
+354 NAPTLLEK
-362 EEKAKEVS
+362 EETTKEAS
-370 ENKEKTKESN
+370 ENKEKAKETSN
-380 NSAQSA
+380 SA
-386 QNAQASDKTSENKS
+386 QNAQNTQASDKTSDNKS

-410 TQQLKQE
+410 AQQLKQE

-441 VTIQKVGKNLK
+441 VIIQKVGKNLK

-487 FSQDSSKEQPKEPL
+487 FSQDSSKEQPKEQL
-501 REPFKEQESTPLKEN
+501 RELFKEQESTPLKEN
-516 ALKSYQENTDNENK
+516 ALKSYQENTDHENK